1 MLKDLQIFAC
11 VTSYS
16 PLDQKHYFRI
26 MYDLEKLEKAL
37 SDYRPEAVREP
48 FKKNNFSMQTFETLE
63 VLPG

>member
-1 MLKDLQIFAC
+1 
-11 VTSYS
+11 
-16 PLDQKHYFRI
+16 